1 MTDFATPRW
10 KVALAEMLDRES
22 HKLKSG
28 ADHDVHIVAQIRRI
42 ADALERGD

>member
-10 KVALAEMLDRES
+10 KVALAEMLHIEAD
-22 HKLKSG
+22 KLDGG